1 MALSLVFFSVFF
13 DKKLPKIWRGY
24 YALHKQGLLSCYTI
38 AIFLVSLINGW
49 IMTVSPTSGFMSFL
63 RINDGAH
70 DNADHHI
77 NNKTKQFHQ
86 IVRTQIAKDIEVLFA
101 YAKLPSPLLDACQY
115 VMTGQ
120 GKLVRPLLVA
130 SAFASVNDDR
140 WQSKAQPISPDIS
153 ETMTQGNT
161 ANPLLENLL
170 ENDSDYDMARRAA
183 LAVEL
188 LHTYSLVHDDLPCMD
203 DDALRRGQP
212 TAHIVFTEA
221 TALLAGDVLQ
231 TLAFE
236 VLTAELPTFAPFDA
250 VIASQL
256 LAVFAP
262 RARRMVSGQTLD
274 LNAEANPDITQSQL
288 EAVHRDKTGALIEAA
303 MLMGGICAGA
313 TAQTRMALQECAQ
326 HIGLAF
332 QVQDDILDVTT
343 STDTLGKPA
352 GSDEK
357 LDKSTYVKLMGVE
370 QATSYAQSLF
380 NDGRAAIL
388 RELSGSKDT
397 NALLALIEWLWSRKK

>member
-1 MALSLVFFSVFF
+1 
-13 DKKLPKIWRGY
+13 
-24 YALHKQGLLSCYTI
+24 
-38 AIFLVSLINGW
+38 
-49 IMTVSPTSGFMSFL
+49 MTVSVSTSSTNTPSLMPARLVSFSGF
-63 RINDGAH
+63 
-70 DNADHHI
+70 DN
-77 NNKTKQFHQ
+77 NTEQFHNA
-86 IVRTQIAKDIEVLFA
+86 VRAQLSQDIEVLFA
-101 YAKLPSPLLDACQY
+101 YAELPSPLIEACRY

-130 SAFASVNDDR
+130 SAFDSVNQSNANANENTDKSTDR
-140 WQSKAQPISPDIS
+140 RTTYNSD
-153 ETMTQGNT
+153 
-161 ANPLLENLL
+161 LESLL
-170 ENDSDYDMARRAA
+170 ENDSDYDMCRRAA

-203 DDALRRGQP
+203 DDELRRGQP
-212 TAHIVFTEA
+212 TAHIVFEES

-236 VLTAELPTFAPFDA
+236 VLTAELPTFAPFDSS
-250 VIASQL
+250 IARQL
-256 LAVFAP
+256 IAIFAP
-262 RARRMVSGQTLD
+262 RARRMVSGQMLD
-274 LNAEANPDITQSQL
+274 LNAEATTGISQSDL
-288 EAVHRDKTGALIEAA
+288 EAIHRDKTGALIEAA

-313 TAQTRMALQECAQ
+313 TAPQRMALQECAQ

-380 NDGRAAIL
+380 NDGRAAII
-388 RELSGSKDT
+388 RELSSRDLSGKKDSANN
-397 NALLALIEWLWSRKK
+397 NALLALIEWLWARKK

>member
-1 MALSLVFFSVFF
+1 
-13 DKKLPKIWRGY
+13 
-24 YALHKQGLLSCYTI
+24 
-38 AIFLVSLINGW
+38 
-49 IMTVSPTSGFMSFL
+49 MTVSSTPSFIPESLMPSRLVSFTSF
-63 RINDGAH
+63 
-70 DNADHHI
+70 
-77 NNKTKQFHQ
+77 NNNTEQFHSA
-86 IVRTQIAKDIEVLFA
+86 VRAQLAQDIDVLFA
-101 YAKLPSPLLDACQY
+101 YAKLPSPLIDACRY

-130 SAFASVNDDR
+130 SAFDSVN
-140 WQSKAQPISPDIS
+140 QSNANDN
-153 ETMTQGNT
+153 ENT
-161 ANPLLENLL
+161 DKSTDNKNSMANADGLEALL

-203 DDALRRGQP
+203 DDDLRRGQP
-212 TAHIVFTEA
+212 TAHIVFEES

-236 VLTAELPTFAPFDA
+236 VLTAELPTFAPYNSA
-250 VIASQL
+250 IASQL
-256 LAVFAP
+256 IAIFAP
-262 RARRMVSGQTLD
+262 RARRMVSGQMLD
-274 LNAEANPDITQSQL
+274 LNAEASANISQSDL
-288 EAVHRDKTGALIEAA
+288 EAIHRDKTGALIEAA

-313 TAQTRMALQECAQ
+313 TAPQRMALQECAQ

-370 QATSYAQSLF
+370 QATNYAQSLF
-380 NDGRAAIL
+380 NDGRTAII
-388 RELSGSKDT
+388 RELSRHESSSSELGNDA
-397 NALLALIEWLWSRKK
+397 NNDALLALIEWLWARKK

>member
-1 MALSLVFFSVFF
+1 
-13 DKKLPKIWRGY
+13 
-24 YALHKQGLLSCYTI
+24 
-38 AIFLVSLINGW
+38 
-49 IMTVSPTSGFMSFL
+49 MTVSVSTSSTNTPSLMPARLVSFAGF
-63 RINDGAH
+63 
-70 DNADHHI
+70 DN
-77 NNKTKQFHQ
+77 NTEQFHSA
-86 IVRTQIAKDIEVLFA
+86 VRAQLSQDIEVLFA
-101 YAKLPSPLLDACQY
+101 YAELPSPLIDACRY

-130 SAFASVNDDR
+130 SAFDSVNQSNANDGANDNVNDNVNDSANNNVSNDDESADKSTDR
-140 WQSKAQPISPDIS
+140 RTTYNSD
-153 ETMTQGNT
+153 
-161 ANPLLENLL
+161 LESLL
-170 ENDSDYDMARRAA
+170 ENDSDYDMCRRAA

-203 DDALRRGQP
+203 DDELRRGQP
-212 TAHIVFTEA
+212 TAHIVFEES

-236 VLTAELPTFAPFDA
+236 VLTAELPTFAPFDSA
-250 VIASQL
+250 IASQL
-256 LAVFAP
+256 IAIFAP
-262 RARRMVSGQTLD
+262 RARRMVSGQMLD
-274 LNAEANPDITQSQL
+274 LNAEATTGISQSDL
-288 EAVHRDKTGALIEAA
+288 EAIHRDKTGALIEAA

-313 TAQTRMALQECAQ
+313 TAPQRMALQECAQ

-380 NDGRAAIL
+380 NDGRAAIIREL
-388 RELSGSKDT
+388 SSRELSGKKDSADN
-397 NALLALIEWLWSRKK
+397 NALLALIEWLWARKK

>member
-1 MALSLVFFSVFF
+1 MSSTTAS
-13 DKKLPKIWRGY
+13 
-24 YALHKQGLLSCYTI
+24 
-38 AIFLVSLINGW
+38 N
-49 IMTVSPTSGFMSFL
+49 TVSTTVPFASF
-63 RINDGAH
+63 
-70 DNADHHI
+70 
-77 NNKTKQFHQ
+77 NNNTEQFHSA
-86 IVRTQIAKDIEVLFA
+86 VRAQLAQDIEMLFT
-101 YAKLPSPLLDACQY
+101 YAELPSPLLDACRY
-115 VMTGQ
+115 VMTGT

-130 SAFASVNDDR
+130 SAFDSVNQSNANDD
-140 WQSKAQPISPDIS
+140 
-153 ETMTQGNT
+153 
-161 ANPLLENLL
+161 ANRADEYVDKSTDKEAKQIQQNSDLESLL

-203 DDALRRGQP
+203 DDELRRGQP

-236 VLTAELPTFAPFDA
+236 VLTAELPTFAPYDSA
-250 VIASQL
+250 IASQL
-256 LAVFAP
+256 FAVFAP
-262 RARRMVSGQTLD
+262 RARRMVSGQMLD
-274 LNAEANPDITQSQL
+274 LNAEASANISQNEL
-288 EAVHRDKTGALIEAA
+288 EAIHRDKTGALIEAA

-313 TAQTRMALQECAQ
+313 MAPQRIALQDCAQ

-370 QATSYAQSLF
+370 QATRYAQSLF
-380 NDGRAAIL
+380 NAGRAAIIREL
-388 RELSGSKDT
+388 SSRELSGKKDSADT
-397 NALLALIEWLWSRKK
+397 NALLALIDWLWSRKK

>member
-1 MALSLVFFSVFF
+1 MTFSTSATSMPSPISSTTASNAVSITVPFTSF
-13 DKKLPKIWRGY
+13 D
-24 YALHKQGLLSCYTI
+24 
-38 AIFLVSLINGW
+38 
-49 IMTVSPTSGFMSFL
+49 
-63 RINDGAH
+63 
-70 DNADHHI
+70 
-77 NNKTKQFHQ
+77 NNTEQFHSA
-86 IVRTQIAKDIEVLFA
+86 VRAQLAQDIEVLFA
-101 YAKLPSPLLDACQY
+101 YAELPSPLLDACRY

-130 SAFASVNDDR
+130 SAFDSVNQSNANDDVNR
-140 WQSKAQPISPDIS
+140 ADEYVDKSTDKEAKQIQQNSD
-153 ETMTQGNT
+153 
-161 ANPLLENLL
+161 LESLL

-212 TAHIVFTEA
+212 TAHIVFAES

-236 VLTAELPTFAPFDA
+236 VLTAELPTFAPYDSA
-250 VIASQL
+250 ISSQL
-256 LAVFAP
+256 IAIFAP
-262 RARRMVSGQTLD
+262 RARRMVAGQMLD
-274 LNAEANPDITQSQL
+274 LNAEASTDITQSEL
-288 EAVHRDKTGALIEAA
+288 EAIHRDKTGALIEAA

-313 TAQTRMALQECAQ
+313 TAPQRIALQECAQ

-370 QATSYAQSLF
+370 QATIYAQSLF
-380 NDGRAAIL
+380 NDGRAAL
-388 RELSGSKDT
+388 NRELNSRELSSRELSGKEDSADT

>member
-1 MALSLVFFSVFF
+1 
-13 DKKLPKIWRGY
+13 
-24 YALHKQGLLSCYTI
+24 
-38 AIFLVSLINGW
+38 
-49 IMTVSPTSGFMSFL
+49 MTVSSILSLMPASVPSFE
-63 RINDGAH
+63 N
-70 DNADHHI
+70 
-77 NNKTKQFHQ
+77 TEQFHRA
-86 IVRTQIAKDIEVLFA
+86 VRAQLAQDIEVLFT
-101 YAKLPSPLLDACQY
+101 YAKLPSPLMDACRY

-120 GKLVRPLLVA
+120 GKTVRPLLVA
-130 SAFASVNDDR
+130 SVFASVTDNNNISGNADKAEASLKSDDASGLVDSTPTNITNDM
-140 WQSKAQPISPDIS
+140 QSDDLAS
-153 ETMTQGNT
+153 
-161 ANPLLENLL
+161 LL
-170 ENDSDYDMARRAA
+170 ENDSDYDMCRRAA

-203 DDALRRGQP
+203 DDELRRGQP
-212 TAHIVFTEA
+212 TCHIAFDEA

-236 VLTAELPTFAPFDA
+236 VLTAEMPTFAHFDSD
-250 VIASQL
+250 IASQL

-262 RARRMVSGQTLD
+262 RARRMVSGQMLD
-274 LNAEANPDITQSQL
+274 LNAEAKEGVSQREL
-288 EAVHRDKTGALIEAA
+288 EAIHRDKTGALIEAA

-313 TAQTRMALQECAQ
+313 TALQRMALQDCAQ

-370 QATSYAQSLF
+370 NAKTYAQSLF
-380 NDGRAAIL
+380 DDGRTAII
-388 RELSGSKDT
+388 RELGSREPNSDGLSRDDYSI
-397 NALLALIEWLWSRKK
+397 NNDNDALLALIDWLWARKK

>member
-1 MALSLVFFSVFF
+1 
-13 DKKLPKIWRGY
+13 
-24 YALHKQGLLSCYTI
+24 
-38 AIFLVSLINGW
+38 
-49 IMTVSPTSGFMSFL
+49 MTVSTSTITPSLMPARLVSF
-63 RINDGAH
+63 ASF
-70 DNADHHI
+70 DN
-77 NNKTKQFHQ
+77 NTEQFHSA
-86 IVRTQIAKDIEVLFA
+86 VRAQLSQDIEVLFA
-101 YAKLPSPLLDACQY
+101 YAELPSPLLDACRY
-115 VMTGQ
+115 VMTGT

-130 SAFASVNDDR
+130 SAFDSVN
-140 WQSKAQPISPDIS
+140 QSNANAN
-153 ETMTQGNT
+153 ENT
-161 ANPLLENLL
+161 DKSTDNKNSMANADGLEALL

-203 DDALRRGQP
+203 DDELRRGQP
-212 TAHIVFTEA
+212 TAHIVFEES

-236 VLTAELPTFAPFDA
+236 VLTAEMPTFAPFDSA
-250 VIASQL
+250 IASQL
-256 LAVFAP
+256 IAIFAP
-262 RARRMVSGQTLD
+262 RARRMVSGQMLD
-274 LNAEANPDITQSQL
+274 LNAEATTGISQNDL
-288 EAVHRDKTGALIEAA
+288 EAIHRDKTGALIEAA

-313 TAQTRMALQECAQ
+313 TAPQRMALQECAQ

-380 NDGRAAIL
+380 DDGRAAII
-388 RELSGSKDT
+388 RELSSRELSSREFSSKKDSADN

>member
-1 MALSLVFFSVFF
+1 
-13 DKKLPKIWRGY
+13 
-24 YALHKQGLLSCYTI
+24 
-38 AIFLVSLINGW
+38 
-49 IMTVSPTSGFMSFL
+49 MTVSTSATSMPSFVSSTTTSNAVSTTV
-63 RINDGAH
+63 RFASF
-70 DNADHHI
+70 DN
-77 NNKTKQFHQ
+77 NTEQFHSA
-86 IVRTQIAKDIEVLFA
+86 VRAQLAQDIEMLFA
-101 YAKLPSPLLDACQY
+101 YADLPSPLIDACRY

-130 SAFASVNDDR
+130 SAFDSVNQSNANDDINR
-140 WQSKAQPISPDIS
+140 ADEYVDKSTDKEAKQIQQNSD
-153 ETMTQGNT
+153 
-161 ANPLLENLL
+161 LESLL

-203 DDALRRGQP
+203 DDELRRGQP
-212 TAHIVFTEA
+212 TAHIVFAES

-236 VLTAELPTFAPFDA
+236 VLTADLPTFAPYDSA
-250 VIASQL
+250 IASQL
-256 LAVFAP
+256 IAIFAP
-262 RARRMVSGQTLD
+262 RARRMVSGQMLD
-274 LNAEANPDITQSQL
+274 LNAEASTNITQSEL
-288 EAVHRDKTGALIEAA
+288 EAIHRDKTGALIEAA

-313 TAQTRMALQECAQ
+313 TAPQRMALQECAQ

-370 QATSYAQSLF
+370 QATRYAQSLF
-380 NDGRAAIL
+380 NDGRAAL
-388 RELSGSKDT
+388 NRELNSRELSSRELSGKKDSADT

>member
-1 MALSLVFFSVFF
+1 
-13 DKKLPKIWRGY
+13 
-24 YALHKQGLLSCYTI
+24 
-38 AIFLVSLINGW
+38 
-49 IMTVSPTSGFMSFL
+49 MTVSPASTSMPNPMSLTTASNTVSTTVPF
-63 RINDGAH
+63 ASF
-70 DNADHHI
+70 
-77 NNKTKQFHQ
+77 NNNTEQFHSA
-86 IVRTQIAKDIEVLFA
+86 VRAQLAQDIEMLFA
-101 YAKLPSPLLDACQY
+101 YAELPSPLLDACRY

-130 SAFASVNDDR
+130 SAFDSVNQSNANDDV
-140 WQSKAQPISPDIS
+140 
-153 ETMTQGNT
+153 NT
-161 ANPLLENLL
+161 ADEYVDKSTDKEAKQIQKNSDLESLL

-203 DDALRRGQP
+203 DDELRRGQP
-212 TAHIVFTEA
+212 TAHIVFAES

-236 VLTAELPTFAPFDA
+236 VLTAELPTFAPYDSA
-250 VIASQL
+250 IASQL
-256 LAVFAP
+256 IAIFAP
-262 RARRMVSGQTLD
+262 RARRMVSGQMLD
-274 LNAEANPDITQSQL
+274 LNAEASTDITQSEL
-288 EAVHRDKTGALIEAA
+288 EAIHRDKTGALIEAA

-313 TAQTRMALQECAQ
+313 TAPQRMALQDCAQ
-326 HIGLAF
+326 NIGLAF

-370 QATSYAQSLF
+370 QATIYAQLLF
-380 NDGRAAIL
+380 NDGRAAL
-388 RELSGSKDT
+388 NRELNSRELSSRELSGKEDSADT

>member
-1 MALSLVFFSVFF
+1 
-13 DKKLPKIWRGY
+13 
-24 YALHKQGLLSCYTI
+24 
-38 AIFLVSLINGW
+38 
-49 IMTVSPTSGFMSFL
+49 MTVSPASTSMPNPMSLTTASNTVSTTVPF
-63 RINDGAH
+63 ASF
-70 DNADHHI
+70 
-77 NNKTKQFHQ
+77 NNNTEQFHSA
-86 IVRTQIAKDIEVLFA
+86 VRAQLAQDIEMLFD
-101 YAKLPSPLLDACQY
+101 YAELPSPLLDACRY

-130 SAFASVNDDR
+130 SAFDSVNQSNANDDV
-140 WQSKAQPISPDIS
+140 
-153 ETMTQGNT
+153 NT
-161 ANPLLENLL
+161 ADEYVDKSTDKEAKQIQKNSDLESLL

-203 DDALRRGQP
+203 DDELRRGQP
-212 TAHIVFTEA
+212 TAHIVFAES

-236 VLTAELPTFAPFDA
+236 VLTAELPTFAPYDSA
-250 VIASQL
+250 IASQL
-256 LAVFAP
+256 IAIFAP
-262 RARRMVSGQTLD
+262 RARRMVSGQMLD
-274 LNAEANPDITQSQL
+274 LNAEASTDITQSEL
-288 EAVHRDKTGALIEAA
+288 EAIHRDKTGALIEAA

-313 TAQTRMALQECAQ
+313 TAPQRMALQDCAQ
-326 HIGLAF
+326 NIGLAF

-370 QATSYAQSLF
+370 QATIYAQLLF
-380 NDGRAAIL
+380 NDGRAAL
-388 RELSGSKDT
+388 NRELNSRELSSRELSGKEDSADT

>member
-1 MALSLVFFSVFF
+1 
-13 DKKLPKIWRGY
+13 
-24 YALHKQGLLSCYTI
+24 
-38 AIFLVSLINGW
+38 
-49 IMTVSPTSGFMSFL
+49 MSFIPQFVPLNNFDTFHNAL
-63 RINDGAH
+63 RVQLA
-70 DNADHHI
+70 
-77 NNKTKQFHQ
+77 Q
-86 IVRTQIAKDIEVLFA
+86 DISTLFA
-101 YAKLPSPLLDACQY
+101 YADLPSPLEDACRY

-130 SAFASVNDDR
+130 SSFAYICEDKVGVDTRAANSNSISTDLTNPHSVDGNL
-140 WQSKAQPISPDIS
+140 
-153 ETMTQGNT
+153 ETI
-161 ANPLLENLL
+161 L
-170 ENDSDYDMARRAA
+170 DYDSRYDMCRRAA

-203 DDALRRGQP
+203 DDELRRGQP
-212 TAHIVFTEA
+212 TAHIVFDEA

-236 VLTAELPTFAPFDA
+236 VLTAEMPTFAPFDTTL
-250 VIASQL
+250 ASMMS
-256 LAVFAP
+256 AVFAP
-262 RARRMVSGQTLD
+262 RARRMVAGQMLD
-274 LNAEANPDITQSQL
+274 LNAEASATISQMDL
-288 EAVHRDKTGALIEAA
+288 EAIHRDKTGALIEAA

-313 TAQTRMALQECAQ
+313 TAEQRMALQDCAQ

-370 QATSYAQSLF
+370 SAKNHAQSLF
-380 NDGRAAIL
+380 DDGRVAIT
-388 RELSGSKDT
+388 RELPDDNN
-397 NALLALIEWLWSRKK
+397 NALLALIEWLWARKK

>member
-1 MALSLVFFSVFF
+1 
-13 DKKLPKIWRGY
+13 
-24 YALHKQGLLSCYTI
+24 
-38 AIFLVSLINGW
+38 
-49 IMTVSPTSGFMSFL
+49 MTVSPASTSMPSPMSSTTASNTVSTTVPF
-63 RINDGAH
+63 ASF
-70 DNADHHI
+70 
-77 NNKTKQFHQ
+77 NNNTEQFHSA
-86 IVRTQIAKDIEVLFA
+86 VRAQLAQDIEMLFA
-101 YAKLPSPLLDACQY
+101 YAELPSPLLDACRY

-130 SAFASVNDDR
+130 SAFDSVNQSNANDDVNR
-140 WQSKAQPISPDIS
+140 ADEYVDKSTDKEAKQIQQNSD
-153 ETMTQGNT
+153 
-161 ANPLLENLL
+161 LESLL

-203 DDALRRGQP
+203 DDELRRGQP
-212 TAHIVFTEA
+212 TAHIVFAES

-236 VLTAELPTFAPFDA
+236 VLTAELPTFAPYDSA
-250 VIASQL
+250 IASQL
-256 LAVFAP
+256 IAIFAP
-262 RARRMVSGQTLD
+262 RARRMVAGQMLD
-274 LNAEANPDITQSQL
+274 LNAEASTGISQNEL
-288 EAVHRDKTGALIEAA
+288 EAIHRDKTGALIEAA

-313 TAQTRMALQECAQ
+313 TAPQRIALQDCAQ

-370 QATSYAQSLF
+370 QATHYAQSLF
-380 NDGRAAIL
+380 NDGRAAIIREL
-388 RELSGSKDT
+388 SSRELSGKKDSADT
-397 NALLALIEWLWSRKK
+397 NALLALINWLWSRKK

>member
-1 MALSLVFFSVFF
+1 
-13 DKKLPKIWRGY
+13 
-24 YALHKQGLLSCYTI
+24 
-38 AIFLVSLINGW
+38 
-49 IMTVSPTSGFMSFL
+49 MTVSPASTSMPSPMSSTTASITVSTTVPF
-63 RINDGAH
+63 ASF
-70 DNADHHI
+70 
-77 NNKTKQFHQ
+77 NNNTEQFHSA
-86 IVRTQIAKDIEVLFA
+86 VRAQLAQDIEMLFA
-101 YAKLPSPLLDACQY
+101 YAELPSPLLDACRY

-130 SAFASVNDDR
+130 SAFDSVNRSNANDDVNR
-140 WQSKAQPISPDIS
+140 ADEYVDKSTDKEAKQIQQNSD
-153 ETMTQGNT
+153 
-161 ANPLLENLL
+161 LESLL

-203 DDALRRGQP
+203 DDELRRGQP
-212 TAHIVFTEA
+212 TAHIVFAES

-236 VLTAELPTFAPFDA
+236 VLTAELPTFAPYDSA
-250 VIASQL
+250 IASQL
-256 LAVFAP
+256 IAIFAP
-262 RARRMVSGQTLD
+262 RARRMVAGQMLD
-274 LNAEANPDITQSQL
+274 LNAEASVNISQNEL
-288 EAVHRDKTGALIEAA
+288 EAIHRDKTGALIEAA

-313 TAQTRMALQECAQ
+313 TAPQRIALQDCAQ

-370 QATSYAQSLF
+370 QATRYAQSLF
-380 NDGRAAIL
+380 NDGRAAIIREL
-388 RELSGSKDT
+388 SSRELSGKKDSADT